1 MAIPEPDAERVP
13 VAPAPIVPAE
23 ERDRRPFRER
33 IASRRGTIGLLLFRV
48 GQETFGAEL
57 GAVEEA
63 VEVPSL
69 HGLPEMQIGMLGMFD
84 LRGRLLPVFSA
95 ADVLGVPLTPGA
107 TATLVIRAG
116 DRRIGVAV
124 DDVDDVIEADCS
136 GLRAVPGAPDPDGVF
151 LAVLQRGTALA
162 SIIDA
167 PALVAACLAAH
178 PDSR

>member
-1 MAIPEPDAERVP
+1 MPAPPAERLPLV
-13 VAPAPIVPAE
+13 PAPIDPIE

-33 IASRRGTIGLLLFRV
+33 IASRRGTVGLLLFRV

-95 ADVLGVPLTPGA
+95 AGALGVPLTPGA

-136 GLRAVPGAPDPDGVF
+136 RLRPVPGAPDQDGVF

-178 PDSR
+178 PESR